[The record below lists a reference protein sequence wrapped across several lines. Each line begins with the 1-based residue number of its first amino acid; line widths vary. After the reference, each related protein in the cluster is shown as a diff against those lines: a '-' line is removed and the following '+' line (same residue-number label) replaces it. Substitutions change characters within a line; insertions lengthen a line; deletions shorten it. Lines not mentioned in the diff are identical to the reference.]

1 MELFTDEYFMRI
13 AIREAEEAFEEEEV
27 PIGAV
32 VVMNNQVIA
41 RGHNRTEALN
51 DATAHAEMQAI
62 TAASNH
68 LNSKYL
74 KKCTL
79 YVTVEPCP
87 MCAGAI
93 AWAQLGTLVY
103 GAEDPKKGYTTY
115 CNTLLHPQTLVK
127 KGILAEE
134 CQKLMK
140 DFFRNKR

>member
-51 DATAHAEMQAI
+51 DATAHAEMQTI

-74 KKCTL
+74 KNCTL